1 MNSIP
6 DSPSQHFSRR
16 TFLQAAGGTAAS
28 LSFSSNHLLG
38 SLSPAQPTGLSK
50 QSAVVRAAFIYPSTT
65 SLRRVGYYS
74 WPGSTF
80 DAEGRQTQYTFK
92 LEAIKRKLDM
102 RISIE
107 PQALD
112 ENESVTRFINDIKAD
127 PPDGLLLVPFKKGHW
142 PHVIRIVQETQVPTV
157 VLATLGVLLVGH
169 VRDLHRKSG
178 VYMINSLDNLNAVE
192 QGMRMIRT
200 VSWMKQS
207 CILNIAKAAAPDRL
221 VPQLGTKVRTVSNTG
236 FIEEF
241 QRTHATAEVKRLAA
255 AYRDNA
261 TKVVQPSEG
270 DILDAARAYFAL
282 KRVVEAEKADAVM
295 MDCLPGL
302 KHPHQHV
309 PPCMGFMSL
318 RDEGIPA
325 GCESDLDA
333 TLTMMLYQYL
343 FDRPGFQHNP
353 TVETEKNH
361 YFCAH
366 CTSASRMNGLGSKPE
381 PYVLMSHA
389 EAGWGCVP
397 RVLFAPKQ
405 QVTIAKY
412 LSVRSDSETPQ
423 MLLYS
428 GELIGCPGVPAT
440 GGCRTNAETTINEL
454 DDVADLKGHHLVM
467 AYGEHATLL
476 RRFCQLYGIK
486 VVL

>member
-1 MNSIP
+1 MNSIQRSTNP
-6 DSPSQHFSRR
+6 HFSRR
-16 TFLQAAGGTAAS
+16 RFLQAAGGTAAGLS
-28 LSFSSNHLLG
+28 LSSHHLLG
-38 SLSPAQPTGLSK
+38 SLTQAQPTGQFK
-50 QSAVVRAAFIYPSTT
+50 RPAVVRVAFIYPPTA
-65 SLRRVGYYS
+65 SLRKVGYYS

-80 DAEGRQTQYTFK
+80 DAEGRQAQYTSK
-92 LEAIKRKLDM
+92 LENIKQKLGM
-102 RISIE
+102 NISIE

-112 ENESVTRFINDIKAD
+112 ENVSVTHFIDNIKAD

-142 PHVIRIVQETQVPTV
+142 PHVMRIIEETHVPTV

-169 VRDLHRKSG
+169 VRDLHRRLG
-178 VYMINSLDNLNAVE
+178 VYMINSLDNLDAVE

-200 VSWMKQS
+200 ASWMKQS
-207 CILNIAKAAAPDRL
+207 CILNIARAAAPDRV
-221 VPQLGTKVRTVSNTG
+221 VPHLGTKVRTVANTG
-236 FIEEF
+236 FIKEF
-241 QRTHATAEVKRLAA
+241 QRTQATAEVKRLAA
-255 AYRDNA
+255 EYYDNA
-261 TKVVQPSEG
+261 TKVVQPNKE
-270 DILDAARAYFAL
+270 DILDASRAYFAL
-282 KRVVEAEKADAVM
+282 KRVIKEEKADAVM

-366 CTSASRMNGLGSKPE
+366 CTSASRMNGLGSKQE

-397 RVLFAPKQ
+397 RVLFTPGQ

-412 LSVRSDSETPQ
+412 LSARSDSGTPQ

-428 GELIGCPGVPAT
+428 GQLVGCPAIPPT

-467 AYGEHATLL
+467 AYGQYAALL
-476 RRFCQLYGIK
+476 RRFCQLYGVK
-486 VVL
+486 VVV

>member
-6 DSPSQHFSRR
+6 GTPNPRFSRR
-16 TFLQAAGGTAAS
+16 TFLRAVSGTAAG
-28 LSFSSNHLLG
+28 LSFGSHHWLG
-38 SLSPAQPTGLSK
+38 SLSFAQTAGRPK
-50 QSAVVRAAFIYPSTT
+50 RPAVVRAAFIYPPTA
-65 SLRRVGYYS
+65 SLRKVGYYS

-80 DAEGRQTQYTFK
+80 DAEGRQRQYTLRLK
-92 LEAIKRKLDM
+92 AIERKLGM
-102 RISIE
+102 QILIE

-112 ENESVTRFINDIKAD
+112 ESESVTRFINQIKAN
-127 PPDGLLLVPFKKGHW
+127 PPDGLFLVPFKKGHF
-142 PHVIRIVQETQVPTV
+142 PHVTRIIEETGIPTV

-169 VRDLHRKSG
+169 VREIHRKPG
-178 VYMINSLDNLNAVE
+178 VYMINSLDNLDAVE
-192 QGMRMIRT
+192 QGMSMIRAA
-200 VSWMKQS
+200 SLMKQS
-207 CILNIAKAAAPDRL
+207 CILNIARAAGADRV
-221 VPQLGTKVRTVSNTG
+221 VPHLGTKVRTVANTG
-236 FIEEF
+236 FIEKF
-241 QRTHATAEVKRLAA
+241 QQTMATAEVKKLAA

-261 TKVVQPSEG
+261 TRVIQPGEE
-270 DILDAARAYFAL
+270 DILDAARACIAL
-282 KRVVEAEKADAVM
+282 RRVVEAKKADAVM

-318 RDEGIPA
+318 RDAGIPA

-366 CTSASRMNGLGSKPE
+366 CTSASRMDGPDSKPE
-381 PYVLMSHA
+381 PYVLMNHA

-397 RVLFAPKQ
+397 RVLFTPGR

-412 LSVRSDSETPQ
+412 LSSRSGSETPQ
-423 MLLYS
+423 MLVYS
-428 GELIGCPGVPAT
+428 GELVGCPAIPPT

-467 AYGEHATLL
+467 AYGEHAKSL
-476 RRFCQLYGIK
+476 RRFCRLFGIEAI
-486 VVL
+486 V

>member
-1 MNSIP
+1 MSSQQ
-6 DSPSQHFSRR
+6 DSPSPHLSRR
-16 TFLQAAGGTAAS
+16 TFLQAAGGTAAGLS
-28 LSFSSNHLLG
+28 LSSHHLLG
-38 SLSPAQPTGLSK
+38 SLATAQPAGQPK
-50 QSAVVRAAFIYPSTT
+50 RPAVVRAAFIYPPTA
-65 SLRRVGYYS
+65 SLRKVGYYS

-80 DAEGRQTQYTFK
+80 DAEGRQRQYTLRLK
-92 LEAIKRKLDM
+92 AIERKLGM
-102 RISIE
+102 RISVE
-107 PQALD
+107 PKALD
-112 ENESVTRFINDIKAD
+112 ENESVTRFINEIKAN

-142 PHVIRIVQETQVPTV
+142 PHVTRIVEETKVPTV

-169 VRDLHRKSG
+169 VRELHRKPG
-178 VYMINSLDNLNAVE
+178 VYMISSLDNLDAVE
-192 QGMRMIRT
+192 QGMSMIRT
-200 VSWMKQS
+200 ASWMKQS
-207 CILNIAKAAAPDRL
+207 CILNIARTAAADRA
-221 VPQLGTKVRTVSNTG
+221 VPHLGTKVRTVANTG

-241 QRTHATAEVKRLAA
+241 QRTQATAEVKRLAA
-255 AYRDNA
+255 SYRDNA
-261 TKVVQPSEG
+261 TKVIQPNEG

-282 KRVVEAEKADAVM
+282 KRVVKAEKADAVM

-366 CTSASRMNGLGSKPE
+366 CTSASRMNGPGSKPE
-381 PYVLMSHA
+381 PYVLMNHA

-397 RVLFAPKQ
+397 RVLFTPKK

-423 MLLYS
+423 MLVYS
-428 GELIGCPGVPAT
+428 GELVGCPGVPPT

-454 DDVADLKGHHLVM
+454 HDVADLKGHHLVM
-467 AYGEHATLL
+467 AYGEHAKSL
-476 RRFCQLYGIK
+476 RRFCRLYGIEA
-486 VVL
+486 VV

>member
-1 MNSIP
+1 MNSLP
-6 DSPSQHFSRR
+6 GSPSPHFSRR
-16 TFLQAAGGTAAS
+16 MFLQAAGSTAAGLS
-28 LSFSSNHLLG
+28 LNSHHLLG
-38 SLSPAQPTGLSK
+38 YMALAQQTGQSKRPAFVQ
-50 QSAVVRAAFIYPSTT
+50 AAFIYPPTA
-65 SLRRVGYYS
+65 SLRKVGYYS

-80 DAEGRQTQYTFK
+80 NAEGRQAQYTSRLK
-92 LEAIKRKLDM
+92 VIERKLGM
-102 RISIE
+102 HITTE

-112 ENESVTRFINDIKAD
+112 ENESVTHFINKIKAN
-127 PPDGLLLVPFKKGHW
+127 PPDSLLLIPFKKGHW
-142 PHVIRIVQETQVPTV
+142 PHVVRIVEETNTPTI

-169 VRDLHRKSG
+169 VRELHRKPG
-178 VYMINSLDNLNAVE
+178 VYMINSLDNLDAVE

-200 VSWMKQS
+200 ASWMKQS
-207 CILNIAKAAAPDRL
+207 LILNIARAAAPDR
-221 VPQLGTKVRTVSNTG
+221 VVSHLGTKVRTVANTD
-236 FIEEF
+236 FIKEL
-241 QRTHATAEVKRLAA
+241 QRTQHTAEVKQLAA
-255 AYRDNA
+255 EYRNNA
-261 TKVVQPSEG
+261 TKVIQPSEE

-282 KRVVEAEKADAVM
+282 KRVVKAEKADAFM

-309 PPCMGFMSL
+309 PPCMGFMSM

-366 CTSASRMNGLGSKPE
+366 CTSASRMNGPDSKPE
-381 PYVLMSHA
+381 PYVLMNHA

-397 RVLFAPKQ
+397 RVLFTPGQ

-412 LSVRSDSETPQ
+412 LSVRSDSEIPQ

-428 GELIGCPGVPAT
+428 GQIVGCPAVPPT

-454 DDVADLKGHHLVM
+454 DDIADLKGHHLVM
-467 AYGEHATLL
+467 VYGEHVKLL
-476 RRFCQLYGIK
+476 RRFCQLYGVK
-486 VVL
+486 VIV

>member
-6 DSPSQHFSRR
+6 GTPNPRFSRR
-16 TFLQAAGGTAAS
+16 TFLRAVSGTAAG
-28 LSFSSNHLLG
+28 LSFGSHHWLG
-38 SLSPAQPTGLSK
+38 SLSFAQTAGRPK
-50 QSAVVRAAFIYPSTT
+50 RPAVVRAAFIYPPTA
-65 SLRRVGYYS
+65 SLRKVGYYS

-80 DAEGRQTQYTFK
+80 DAEGRQRQYT
-92 LEAIKRKLDM
+92 LRLQTIERKLGM
-102 RISIE
+102 QISVE

-112 ENESVTRFINDIKAD
+112 ENDSVTRFINRIKAN
-127 PPDGLLLVPFKKGHW
+127 PPDGLLLIPFKKGHW
-142 PHVIRIVQETQVPTV
+142 PHVTRIIDETKIPTV

-169 VRDLHRKSG
+169 VREIHRKPG
-178 VYMINSLDNLNAVE
+178 VYMINSLDNLDAVE
-192 QGMRMIRT
+192 QGMSMIRAA
-200 VSWMKQS
+200 SLMKQS
-207 CILNIAKAAAPDRL
+207 CILNIARAAGADRV
-221 VPQLGTKVRTVSNTG
+221 VPHLGTKVRTVANTG
-236 FIEEF
+236 FIEKF
-241 QRTHATAEVKRLAA
+241 QQTMATAEVKKLAA

-261 TKVVQPSEG
+261 TRVIQPGEE
-270 DILDAARAYFAL
+270 DILDAARACIAL
-282 KRVVEAEKADAVM
+282 RRVVEAEKADAVM

-318 RDEGIPA
+318 RDAGIPA

-366 CTSASRMNGLGSKPE
+366 CTSASRMDGPDSKPE
-381 PYVLMSHA
+381 PYVLMNHA

-397 RVLFAPKQ
+397 RVLFTPGR

-412 LSVRSDSETPQ
+412 LSSRSGSETPQ
-423 MLLYS
+423 MLVYS
-428 GELIGCPGVPAT
+428 GELVGCPAIPPT

-467 AYGEHATLL
+467 AYGEHAKSL
-476 RRFCQLYGIK
+476 RRFCRLFGIEAI
-486 VVL
+486 V